1 MCILCVPSVGALPSN
16 STSDTRFF
24 FSELVQRTQGTVLYE
39 EAFALR
45 KGCGFSFSDVLML
58 TGEEREIFLKLQSEV
73 NEREKEEID
82 KIQKP

>member
-1 MCILCVPSVGALPSN
+1 M
-16 STSDTRFF
+16 
-24 FSELVQRTQGTVLYE
+24 LYE

-45 KGCGFSFSDVLML
+45 KGCGFSFSDILML